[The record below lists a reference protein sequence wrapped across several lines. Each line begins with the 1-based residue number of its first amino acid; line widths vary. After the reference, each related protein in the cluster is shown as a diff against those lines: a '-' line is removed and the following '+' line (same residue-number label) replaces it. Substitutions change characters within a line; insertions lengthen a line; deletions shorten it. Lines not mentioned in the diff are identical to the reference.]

1 MVLGKTIFISI
12 LSRIIKAKKILVID
26 FDLVNNNL
34 YTMYG
39 VNSIP
44 RSIKDKLKDDEYL
57 SEFRLNERNIEKLL
71 VKVSHKIDLISSVK
85 YVFDENYILK
95 HEKIEEMIEKLKEKY
110 DLILIDTTSDIRYQK
125 LMKELINISSKTVC
139 LVEGNLVCMKKTK
152 ELLETNRQNT
162 KKINIIYNK
171 KNKYTIEENVLKMI
185 FFKYKFIG
193 TLSYDC
199 KYDKI
204 INKNLNAL
212 YITSNIE
219 KEFTKIA
226 NKLT

>member
-1 MVLGKTIFISI
+1 M
-12 LSRIIKAKKILVID
+12 ID

-44 RSIKDKLKDDEYL
+44 RSMKDKLKDDEYL

-95 HEKIEEMIEKLKEKY
+95 HEKIEEMIEKL
-110 DLILIDTTSDIRYQK
+110 
-125 LMKELINISSKTVC
+125 
-139 LVEGNLVCMKKTK
+139 EGNLVCMKKTK

>member
-1 MVLGKTIFISI
+1 M
-12 LSRIIKAKKILVID
+12 ID

-34 YTMYG
+34 YTLYG

-44 RSIKDKLKDDEYL
+44 RSMKDKLKDDEYL
-57 SEFRLNERNIEKLL
+57 NEFRLNERNIEKLV

-85 YVFDENYILK
+85 YVFDKNYIIN
-95 HEKIEEMIEKLKEKY
+95 HEKIGEMIEKLKEKY

-125 LMKELINISSKTVC
+125 LMKELMNISNKTIC

-152 ELLETNRQNT
+152 ELLETNIENT
-162 KKINIIYNK
+162 KKINIVYNK
-171 KNKYTIEENVLKMI
+171 KNKYTIEENILKMI

-219 KEFTKIA
+219 KEFTNII
-226 NKLT
+226 NRLT

>member
-125 LMKELINISSKTVC
+125 LMKELINISSKTIC